1 MKRNAIKEKVR
12 KKAELFKDNNVIMI
26 FLFFV
31 ILLVVLGVLYLFSL
45 NPSEKEINEIIK
57 KFTVKQYS
65 IPYLI
70 AERYLTWYG
79 MRTFFF
85 TLDYLLTL
93 LGIIA
98 SLMTVFYAATGTE
111 GSKKG
116 TIVFLSLLS
125 LTFTVANIFINA
137 DTKAKMSQ
145 HAWRQLDTS
154 IMETIYNPTLSES
167 DKTVTIVNKV
177 IEMEQYI
184 ESFEH

>member
-1 MKRNAIKEKVR
+1 MKF
-12 KKAELFKDNNVIMI
+12 ELFEDNKVIVI

-31 ILLVVLGVLYLFSL
+31 ILLFILGVLYRFLL
-45 NPSEKEINEIIK
+45 NPSKKKINAIIG
-57 KFTVKQYS
+57 KFTVKKYS
-65 IPYLI
+65 IPYLV
-70 AERYLTWYG
+70 AERYLIWYG

-111 GSKKG
+111 VVKNG

-125 LTFTVANIFINA
+125 LTFTVANIFVNA

-145 HAWRQLDTS
+145 HAWRQLDKS
-154 IMETIYNPTLSES
+154 IIETIYNSKLSES
-167 DKTVTIVNKV
+167 DKTVTINNKI